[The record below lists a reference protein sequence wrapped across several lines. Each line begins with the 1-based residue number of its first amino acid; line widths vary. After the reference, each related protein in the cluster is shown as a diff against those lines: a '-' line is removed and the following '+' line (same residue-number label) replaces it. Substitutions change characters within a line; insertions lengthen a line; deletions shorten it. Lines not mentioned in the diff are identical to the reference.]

1 MGRRKLEIKRIE
13 DKSARQVTF
22 SKRRNGLLKKAK
34 ELSVLC
40 DVDVGVIIFSCRGK
54 LYHYSSTKSLTEIL
68 QSYHSRAEKE
78 PISSTGVSDK
88 QEQCS
93 KFTGFLTSGELL
105 QIVERELGEPCIDKL
120 SVTDLVNLETQLQ
133 AALIRARS
141 TKTRLMLDSISSLNE
156 QEKMLAEDNKQMEE
170 KIVGTKNSNA
180 MKMIDLNVVADSQ
193 TMGAQ
198 QHHLVGFL

>member
-68 QSYHSRAEKE
+68 QSYHSRAEDDT
-78 PISSTGVSDK
+78 ISSAGVREK
-88 QEQCS
+88 QDYIE
-93 KFTGFLTSGELL
+93 FF
-105 QIVERELGEPCIDKL
+105 
-120 SVTDLVNLETQLQ
+120 
-133 AALIRARS
+133 
-141 TKTRLMLDSISSLNE
+141 
-156 QEKMLAEDNKQMEE
+156 
-170 KIVGTKNSNA
+170 
-180 MKMIDLNVVADSQ
+180 
-193 TMGAQ
+193 
-198 QHHLVGFL
+198 